1 MPSGAL
7 VKPEIPSWSL
17 GSVCDHEEEVVQ
29 LTLQATEPHVFTVA
43 SLAKRWGCSEVH
55 VRNLI
60 NKGELRS
67 FRLGGKLI
75 RIPADEV
82 ARWEQS
88 FALPESTNGSS
99 SSGTMK
105 PDAASAVH
113 LARMTTPRA
122 RPALVSSSAKSVSSK
137 PRGKT

>member
-1 MPSGAL
+1 M
-7 VKPEIPSWSL
+7 
-17 GSVCDHEEEVVQ
+17 Q
-29 LTLQATEPHVFTVA
+29 RTLPTTGPHVFTVA

-60 NKGELRS
+60 NRGELRS

-82 ARWEQS
+82 AGWEKS
-88 FALPESTNGSS
+88 SALPALTGDSS

-105 PDAASAVH
+105 TDTASAVR
-113 LARMTTPRA
+113 LARDDRA
-122 RPALVSSSAKSVSSK
+122 RPALVSSSGKSTSSRPPAK
-137 PRGKT
+137 T